1 MSLLRGSPSSPAL
14 IVGAIASVV
23 ALSACSAVGGET
35 ESAAP
40 AASATPAAPAPSVL
54 PSDSANDAAPLD
66 AAPDTCFVGS
76 WMLDIDSWE
85 AGILGVVASDLTDPV
100 VDTTGSLS
108 LTLDADQAYRV
119 VGSGL
124 QTITTGSGNG
134 GDLEW
139 TLGFSGEESGTW
151 YTVSEILILDPG
163 ESGPLSAQN
172 EVAVD
177 GVALDG
183 GMGDPSSTPWSDD
196 LDVACDA
203 TTLTL
208 TPLNDPAAIPV
219 VFRR

>member
-1 MSLLRGSPSSPAL
+1 MSFLTKTPSSPAL
-14 IVGAIASVV
+14 VAVTVASLV
-23 ALSACSAVGGET
+23 ALAACSAADDV
-35 ESAAP
+35 ES
-40 AASATPAAPAPSVL
+40 APAPASAPAVEPDSSTS
-54 PSDSANDAAPLD
+54 PSEAADGVAPDD

-85 AGILGVVASDLTDPV
+85 AGILGVVGSDLTDPV

-119 VGSGL
+119 VGSEL
-124 QTITTGSGNG
+124 QTVTTGSGNG

-139 TLGFSGEESGTW
+139 TLSFSGEESGTW
-151 YTVSEILILDPG
+151 YTVSDILILDPG

-183 GMGDPSSTPWSDD
+183 GIGDPSSTPWSDD